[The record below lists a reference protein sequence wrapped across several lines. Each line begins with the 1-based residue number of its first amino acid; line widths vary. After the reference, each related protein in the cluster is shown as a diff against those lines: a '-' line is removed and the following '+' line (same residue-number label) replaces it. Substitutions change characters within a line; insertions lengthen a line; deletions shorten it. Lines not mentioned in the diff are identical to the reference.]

1 MNVKGIEDCCKA
13 DSFQRCSVES
23 MPLRYVWVL
32 GLVALTKRN
41 TFWLCMTGWREYILA
56 TVGDCQI
63 FEGAR
68 KCAMKYHTFRT
79 RHLQAIY
86 ALMGYKNNI
95 ECVNLSVEVHVR
107 SQIHSSSLSVKNKIT
122 QCVSS
127 ALLLNTPP
135 IKNLLSRV
143 QEPPDPITRV
153 QVGSGV
159 EEHVPSP
166 SLVSPVNKVFPTI
179 SQFNSSDLVIQWN

>member
-1 MNVKGIEDCCKA
+1 
-13 DSFQRCSVES
+13 
-23 MPLRYVWVL
+23 
-32 GLVALTKRN
+32 
-41 TFWLCMTGWREYILA
+41 
-56 TVGDCQI
+56 
-63 FEGAR
+63 
-68 KCAMKYHTFRT
+68 MKHHTFRT

-86 ALMGYKNNI
+86 TLMGYKNNI
-95 ECVNLSVEVHVR
+95 ECVNLSVEKPFHVR

-166 SLVSPVNKVFPTI
+166 SLVSQVNKVFQLFPSSTQAILLFNETNNKVKIKPTVICQREI
-179 SQFNSSDLVIQWN
+179 SCFFICPTVDFH